1 MVTLTEKL
9 LKSAAGD
16 HILRDGR
23 GLLAAGKVSGAVRK
37 DLDVVGLVREG
48 ERGYAAG
55 LRIRKESD
63 IENLCTCVMSR
74 SRGAICHHSVAV
86 ALAVIA
92 EEAATVALTNSAGKA
107 GLSTSI
113 NPVEARFNELVEEVG
128 EGPVLHRLWV
138 ILPSAPLERIRKGAI
153 QLFFEVEVEGR
164 RSPLQGIRTRMRVGS
179 EDFRLLKAVVT
190 ESGGQVF
197 PSVVVLDAAGIG
209 RFVEVLAG
217 QGRVWEGRTRQFRI
231 ESEGFR
237 PRLEGSLDGDVVTL
251 RCDWP
256 SGCEVLRLGKG
267 RWIFRDDQLRPVA
280 PQLAP
285 AYAIVLEQEV
295 RMEGSAAEAF
305 LAKEW
310 RAFSAHFEVD
320 STLAQAIEAR
330 LVEVVDSSRGEV
342 VAARVGCG
350 DQQQEVGVEEGVR
363 LHFEGS
369 LNFLY
374 AQVFRRN
381 SGGERVVTRRT
392 LGSDGELVDSVIG
405 RLRGFGFSEPDAKGE
420 MVMRGE
426 RDILMFFGGPYLS
439 LQKEFVVSIGERF
452 EHVTS
457 EVERIEPHLAVTGSG
472 EDWFDLSLN
481 MLDATG
487 RAYSPNE
494 LSRLIL
500 GGQSHTKD
508 KAGRIAVF
516 DSALVAD
523 FEELLHDSDPR
534 QVQPGRF
541 RISKRHA
548 AAWAAFVDGTGARLD
563 DAGGAVSW
571 ARALQG
577 PERMERVEVEGA
589 MQDILRPYQREGV
602 DWLAFVTRNGLGGV
616 LADEMGLGKTVQTLA
631 FLGLERGPCLVV
643 CPASLTYNWEREVRR
658 FLPTRGVRILAG
670 GKRFDGLLEGFE
682 GGEILIMSY
691 SVMRLDIDDLAG
703 LGWACV
709 VLDEAQAIKNP
720 DSLVARAAFRLRSRS
735 RLALTGTPV
744 ENSVRDLWS
753 VFEFVM
759 PGYLGKRQD
768 FRERYEVPMSKD
780 PSGPERE
787 RLRRRIR
794 PFILRRTKR
803 QVAMDLPPK
812 IEQVVWCE
820 LGVAESSMYSAL
832 VTATR
837 AEVGRAESLKNQG
850 QARMIMLT
858 ALLRLRQACCD
869 LRLLGEAGVRAFEG
883 ATEGGEQTTGAK
895 VEALMSLVDSVCEGG
910 NRVLVFSQFTR
921 MLDLIQAEL
930 ETRGISF
937 CRLDGDT
944 RNRSAEVDRFQEG
957 GTPVFLL
964 SLKAGGVGLNLT
976 AADTVIH
983 FDPWWNPAVEDQA
996 TDRAHRIGQRSTVTA
1011 YKLITR
1017 GTVEER
1023 ILALQAKKRALID
1036 AIVESEEPV
1045 MEGLTTD
1052 DLRDL
1057 LLG

>member
-16 HILRDGR
+16 HIFRDGK
-23 GLLAAGKVSGAVRK
+23 GLLAASKVSGAVRR
-37 DLDVVGLVREG
+37 DLDVVGMVREG
-48 ERGYAAG
+48 DRGYAAG

-63 IENLCTCVMSR
+63 IENLCTCPMSR

-86 ALAVIA
+86 ALAVMA
-92 EEAATVALTNSAGKA
+92 EEAVESAPMASTGLVAQM
-107 GLSTSI
+107 
-113 NPVEARFNELVEEVG
+113 NPVEARFNELVEEVS
-128 EGPVLHRLWV
+128 EGGVSHRVWV
-138 ILPSAPLERIRKGAI
+138 ILPSSPLEKIRKGSL
-153 QLFFEVEVEGR
+153 QLFLEAEVEGR
-164 RSPLQGIRTRMRVGS
+164 RSPLQGIKTRMRVGS
-179 EDFRLLKAVVT
+179 EDYQILKAVVA

-197 PSVVVLDAAGIG
+197 PSVMVLDAAGIG
-209 RFVEVLAG
+209 RIVEVLAG
-217 QGRVWEGRTRQFRI
+217 QGRVWEGRARQFRI
-231 ESEGFR
+231 EREGFK
-237 PRLEGSLDGDVVTL
+237 PRLEGAFDGGVLTL

-256 SGCEVLRLGKG
+256 SGAEVLRLGKR
-267 RWIFRDDQLRPVA
+267 RWIFRDDRLRPVA
-280 PQLAP
+280 PDLAP
-285 AYAIVLEQEV
+285 AYAVVLEQEV
-295 RMEGSAAEAF
+295 RMEGAAGSAF

-310 RAFSAHFEVD
+310 RGFSTHFEVD
-320 STLAQAIEAR
+320 STLRDGLDSFVVEMIGVPVTGRSNAVLPSHSIET
-330 LVEVVDSSRGEV
+330 
-342 VAARVGCG
+342 VGSA
-350 DQQQEVGVEEGVR
+350 DEGVR

-374 AQVFRRN
+374 AQVFRL
-381 SGGERVVTRRT
+381 SGGVEHLVTRRT
-392 LGSDGELVDSVIG
+392 LGSDGVLVDSVMD
-405 RLRGFGFSEPDAKGE
+405 RLRRVGFSEPDAKGE

-426 RDILMFFGGPYLS
+426 RDILMFFGGPFLA
-439 LQKEFVVSIGERF
+439 LKKEFEVSVGERF
-452 EHVTS
+452 EHVTA

-472 EDWFDLSLN
+472 EDWFELSLE
-481 MLDATG
+481 MMDSGG

-494 LSRLIL
+494 LSRLLL

-508 KAGRIAVF
+508 RAGRIAVF

-534 QVQPGRF
+534 QVHPGRY

-548 AAWAAFVDGTGARLD
+548 AAWSAFVDGSGARFED
-563 DAGGAVSW
+563 SGGAVSW

-577 PERMERVEVEGA
+577 PERLERVEIGSEMGE
-589 MQDILRPYQREGV
+589 ILRPYQREGV
-602 DWLAFVTRNGLGGV
+602 DWLSFVTRNGLGGV

-682 GGEILIMSY
+682 GGDILIMSY
-691 SVMRLDIDDLAG
+691 SVMRLDIDDLAT

-720 DSLVARAAFRLRSRS
+720 DSLVARAAFRLKSRA

-794 PFILRRTKR
+794 PFILRRTKK

-820 LGVAESSMYSAL
+820 LGVAESAMYSAL
-832 VTATR
+832 VATTR
-837 AEVGRAESLKNQG
+837 AEVGRAESLRNQG
-850 QARMIMLT
+850 QARLIMLT

-869 LRLLGEAGVRAFEG
+869 LRLLGEAGKRAFD
-883 ATEGGEQTTGAK
+883 EGGGGDERGVGAK
-895 VEALMSLVDSVCEGG
+895 LEALMSLVESASEGG

-921 MLDLIQAEL
+921 MLDLIQSEVEA
-930 ETRGISF
+930 RGIAF

-944 RNRSAEVDRFQEG
+944 RNRSGEVDRFQSG
-957 GTPVFLL
+957 GIPVFLL

-1023 ILALQAKKRALID
+1023 ILSLQARKRALID
-1036 AIVESEEPV
+1036 AVVESEEPV

-1052 DLRDL
+1052 DLREL

>member
-16 HILRDGR
+16 HIFRDGK
-23 GLLAAGKVSGAVRK
+23 GLLAASKVSGAVRR
-37 DLDVVGLVREG
+37 DLDVVGMVREG
-48 ERGYAAG
+48 DRGYAAG

-63 IENLCTCVMSR
+63 IENLCTCPMSR

-86 ALAVIA
+86 ALAVMA
-92 EEAATVALTNSAGKA
+92 EEAVESAPMASTGLVAQM
-107 GLSTSI
+107 
-113 NPVEARFNELVEEVG
+113 NPVEARFNELVEEVS
-128 EGPVLHRLWV
+128 EGGVSHRVWV
-138 ILPSAPLERIRKGAI
+138 ILPSSPLEKIRKGSL
-153 QLFFEVEVEGR
+153 QLFLEAEVEGR
-164 RSPLQGIRTRMRVGS
+164 RSPLQGIKTRMRVGS
-179 EDFRLLKAVVT
+179 EDYQILKAVVA

-197 PSVVVLDAAGIG
+197 PSVMVLDAAGIG
-209 RFVEVLAG
+209 RIVEVLAG
-217 QGRVWEGRTRQFRI
+217 QGRVWEGRARQFRI
-231 ESEGFR
+231 EREGFK
-237 PRLEGSLDGDVVTL
+237 PRLEGAFDGGVLTL

-256 SGCEVLRLGKG
+256 SGAEVLRLGKR
-267 RWIFRDDQLRPVA
+267 RWIFRDDRLRPVA
-280 PQLAP
+280 PDLAP
-285 AYAIVLEQEV
+285 AYAVVLEQEV
-295 RMEGSAAEAF
+295 RMEGAAGSAF

-310 RAFSAHFEVD
+310 RGFSTHFEVD
-320 STLAQAIEAR
+320 STLRDGLDSFVVEMIGVPVTGRSNAVLPSHSIET
-330 LVEVVDSSRGEV
+330 
-342 VAARVGCG
+342 VGSA
-350 DQQQEVGVEEGVR
+350 DEGVR

-374 AQVFRRN
+374 AQVFRL
-381 SGGERVVTRRT
+381 SGGVEHLVTRRT
-392 LGSDGELVDSVIG
+392 LGSDGVLVDSVMD
-405 RLRGFGFSEPDAKGE
+405 RLRRVGFSEPDAKGE

-426 RDILMFFGGPYLS
+426 RDILMFFGGPFLA
-439 LQKEFVVSIGERF
+439 LKKEFEVSVGERF
-452 EHVTS
+452 EHVTA

-472 EDWFDLSLN
+472 EDWFELSLE
-481 MLDATG
+481 MMDSGG

-494 LSRLIL
+494 LSRLLL

-508 KAGRIAVF
+508 RAGRIAVF

-534 QVQPGRF
+534 QVHPGRY

-548 AAWAAFVDGTGARLD
+548 AAWSAFVDGSGARFED
-563 DAGGAVSW
+563 SGGAVSW

-577 PERMERVEVEGA
+577 PERLERVEIGSEMGE
-589 MQDILRPYQREGV
+589 ILRPYQREGV
-602 DWLAFVTRNGLGGV
+602 DWLSFVTRNGLGGV

-682 GGEILIMSY
+682 GGDILIMSY
-691 SVMRLDIDDLAG
+691 SVMRLDIDDLAT

-720 DSLVARAAFRLRSRS
+720 DSLVARAAFRLKSRA

-794 PFILRRTKR
+794 PFILRRTKK

-820 LGVAESSMYSAL
+820 LGVAESAMYSAL
-832 VTATR
+832 VATTR
-837 AEVGRAESLKNQG
+837 AEVGRAESLRNQG

-869 LRLLGEAGVRAFEG
+869 LRLLGEAGKRAFD
-883 ATEGGEQTTGAK
+883 EGGGGDERGVGAK
-895 VEALMSLVDSVCEGG
+895 LEALMSLVESASEGG

-921 MLDLIQAEL
+921 MLDLIQSEVEA
-930 ETRGISF
+930 RGIAF

-944 RNRSAEVDRFQEG
+944 RNRSGEVDRFQSG
-957 GTPVFLL
+957 GIPVFLL

-1023 ILALQAKKRALID
+1023 ILSLQARKRALID
-1036 AIVESEEPV
+1036 AVVESEEPV

-1052 DLRDL
+1052 DLREL

>member
-16 HILRDGR
+16 HIFRDGK
-23 GLLAAGKVSGAVRK
+23 GLLAASKVSGAVRR
-37 DLDVVGLVREG
+37 DLDVVGMVREG
-48 ERGYAAG
+48 DRGYAAG

-63 IENLCTCVMSR
+63 IENLCSCPMSR

-86 ALAVIA
+86 ALAVMA
-92 EEAATVALTNSAGKA
+92 EEAVESAPMASTGLVAQM
-107 GLSTSI
+107 
-113 NPVEARFNELVEEVG
+113 NPVEARFNELVEEVS
-128 EGPVLHRLWV
+128 EGGVSHRVWV
-138 ILPSAPLERIRKGAI
+138 ILPSSPLEKIRKGSL
-153 QLFFEVEVEGR
+153 QLFLEAEVEGR
-164 RSPLQGIRTRMRVGS
+164 RSPLQGIKTRMRVGS
-179 EDFRLLKAVVT
+179 EDYQILKAVVA

-197 PSVVVLDAAGIG
+197 PSVMVLDAAGIG
-209 RFVEVLAG
+209 RIVEVLAG
-217 QGRVWEGRTRQFRI
+217 QGRVWEGRARQFRI
-231 ESEGFR
+231 EREGFK
-237 PRLEGSLDGDVVTL
+237 PRLEGAFDGGVLTL

-256 SGCEVLRLGKG
+256 SGAEVLRLGKR
-267 RWIFRDDQLRPVA
+267 RWIFRDDRLRPVA
-280 PQLAP
+280 PDLAP
-285 AYAIVLEQEV
+285 AYAVVLEQEV
-295 RMEGSAAEAF
+295 RMEGAAGSAF

-310 RAFSAHFEVD
+310 RGFSTHFEVD
-320 STLAQAIEAR
+320 STLRCE
-330 LVEVVDSSRGEV
+330 LDSSV
-342 VAARVGCG
+342 V
-350 DQQQEVGVEEGVR
+350 EMVGVPVTGRSNAVLPSHSIETVGSADEGVR

-374 AQVFRRN
+374 AQVFRL
-381 SGGERVVTRRT
+381 SGGVEHLVTRRT
-392 LGSDGELVDSVIG
+392 LGSDGVLVDSVMD
-405 RLRGFGFSEPDAKGE
+405 RLRRVGFSEPDAKGE

-426 RDILMFFGGPYLS
+426 RDILMFFGGPFLA
-439 LQKEFVVSIGERF
+439 LKKEFEVSVGERF
-452 EHVTS
+452 EHVTA

-472 EDWFDLSLN
+472 EDWFELSLE
-481 MLDATG
+481 MMDSGG

-494 LSRLIL
+494 LSRLLL

-508 KAGRIAVF
+508 RAGRIAVF

-534 QVQPGRF
+534 QVHPGRY

-548 AAWAAFVDGTGARLD
+548 AAWSAFVDGSGARFED
-563 DAGGAVSW
+563 SGGAVSW

-577 PERMERVEVEGA
+577 PERLERVEIGSEMG
-589 MQDILRPYQREGV
+589 DILRPYQREGV
-602 DWLAFVTRNGLGGV
+602 DWLSFVTRNGLGGV

-682 GGEILIMSY
+682 GGDILIMSY
-691 SVMRLDIDDLAG
+691 SVMRLDIDDLAT

-720 DSLVARAAFRLRSRS
+720 DSLVARAAFRLKSRA

-794 PFILRRTKR
+794 PFILRRTKK

-820 LGVAESSMYSAL
+820 LGVAESAMYSAL
-832 VTATR
+832 VATTR
-837 AEVGRAESLKNQG
+837 AEVGRAESLRNQG

-869 LRLLGEAGVRAFEG
+869 LRLLGEAGKRAFD
-883 ATEGGEQTTGAK
+883 EGGGGDERGVGAK
-895 VEALMSLVDSVCEGG
+895 LEALMSLVESASEGG

-921 MLDLIQAEL
+921 MLDLIQSEVEA
-930 ETRGISF
+930 RGIAF

-944 RNRSAEVDRFQEG
+944 RNRSGEVDRFQSG
-957 GTPVFLL
+957 GIPVFLL

-1023 ILALQAKKRALID
+1023 ILSLQARKRALID
-1036 AIVESEEPV
+1036 AVVESEEPV

-1052 DLRDL
+1052 DLREL

>member
-16 HILRDGR
+16 HILRDGK
-23 GLLAAGKVSGAVRK
+23 GLLAAGKVSGAVRR

-48 ERGYAAG
+48 DRGFASG

-63 IENLCTCVMSR
+63 IENLCTCPMSR

-86 ALAVIA
+86 ALSVMAAETVVLKPEASKELGLAV
-92 EEAATVALTNSAGKA
+92 
-107 GLSTSI
+107 
-113 NPVEARFNELVEEVG
+113 NPVEARFQELVEEASEDGVS
-128 EGPVLHRLWV
+128 HRVWV
-138 ILPSAPLERIRKGAI
+138 VLPSSPLERIRRGSL
-153 QLFFEVEVEGR
+153 QLFFEVEVDGR
-164 RSPLQGIRTRMRVGS
+164 RSPLQGVKTRMRVGR
-179 EDFRLLKAVVT
+179 DDVQLLRAVVA

-197 PSVVVLDAAGIG
+197 PSVMVLDSAGIG
-209 RFVEVLAG
+209 RLVEVLAG
-217 QGRVWEGRTRQFRI
+217 QGRVWEGRTRPFRI
-231 ESEGFR
+231 EREGFK
-237 PRLEGSLDGDVVTL
+237 PRLEGSFEGGVLTL

-256 SGCEVLRLGKG
+256 SGAEVLQLGKG
-267 RWIFRDDQLRPVA
+267 RWIFRDDRLRPVA
-280 PQLAP
+280 PGLAL
-285 AYAIVLEQEV
+285 AYAIILEQEV
-295 RMEGSAAEAF
+295 RMEGSAGAAF
-305 LAKEW
+305 IAREW
-310 RAFSAHFEVD
+310 RGFAAHFEVD
-320 STLAQAIEAR
+320 AALAAA
-330 LVEVVDSSRGEV
+330 LDSHVVDAVESSAQDLPAEATPSRRIESGGRE
-342 VAARVGCG
+342 
-350 DQQQEVGVEEGVR
+350 DSVR

-374 AQVFRRN
+374 AQVYR
-381 SGGERVVTRRT
+381 GGRTGEHLVTRRT
-392 LGSDGELVDSVIG
+392 LGTDGPQAEAVVD
-405 RLRGFGFSEPDAKGE
+405 RLRRFGFSEPDAKGE

-426 RDILMFFGGPYLS
+426 RDILMFFGGPYLG
-439 LQKEFVVSIGERF
+439 LKKEFQVSLGERF
-452 EHVTS
+452 EYVTS

-472 EDWFDLSLN
+472 EDWFELSLD
-481 MLDATG
+481 MMDSDG
-487 RAYSPNE
+487 RSYSPNE
-494 LSRLIL
+494 LSRLLL

-534 QVQPGRF
+534 QVHPGRY

-548 AAWAAFVDGTGARLD
+548 AAWAAFADGSGARFED
-563 DAGGAVSW
+563 TGGAVSW

-577 PERMERVEVEGA
+577 PERMERIEIGGE
-589 MQDILRPYQREGV
+589 MQEILRPYQREGV
-602 DWLAFVTRNGLGGV
+602 DWLSFVTRNGLGGV

-658 FLPTRGVRILAG
+658 FLPSRGVRILSG
-670 GKRFDGLLEGFE
+670 GKRFDGLVEGFE

-703 LGWACV
+703 LGWACI

-720 DSLVARAAFRLRSRS
+720 DSLVARAAFRLKSRA

-794 PFILRRTKR
+794 PFILRRTKK

-812 IEQVVWCE
+812 IEQVLWCE
-820 LGVAESSMYSAL
+820 LGATESAMYSAL
-832 VTATR
+832 VATTR

-869 LRLLGEAGVRAFEG
+869 LRLLGEAGKRAFD
-883 ATEGGEQTTGAK
+883 EGGGASGDERGMGAK
-895 VEALMSLVDSVCEGG
+895 LEALMSLVESVCEGG

-921 MLDLIQAEL
+921 MLDLIQVEL
-930 ETRGISF
+930 EARAIGF

-944 RNRSAEVDRFQEG
+944 RNRAGEVDRFQSG
-957 GTPVFLL
+957 GVPVFLL

-1023 ILALQAKKRALID
+1023 ILALQARKRALID

-1052 DLRDL
+1052 DLREL

>member
-16 HILRDGR
+16 HIFRDGK
-23 GLLAAGKVSGAVRK
+23 GLLAASKVSGAVRR
-37 DLDVVGLVREG
+37 DLDVVGMVREG
-48 ERGYAAG
+48 DRGYAAG

-63 IENLCTCVMSR
+63 IENLCTCPMSR

-86 ALAVIA
+86 ALAVMA
-92 EEAATVALTNSAGKA
+92 EEAVESAPMASTGLVAQM
-107 GLSTSI
+107 
-113 NPVEARFNELVEEVG
+113 NPVEARFNELVEEVS
-128 EGPVLHRLWV
+128 EGGVSHRVWV
-138 ILPSAPLERIRKGAI
+138 ILPSSPLEKIRKGSL
-153 QLFFEVEVEGR
+153 QLFLEAEVEGR
-164 RSPLQGIRTRMRVGS
+164 RSPLQGIKTRMRVGS
-179 EDFRLLKAVVT
+179 EDYQILKAVVA

-197 PSVVVLDAAGIG
+197 PSVMVLDAAGIG
-209 RFVEVLAG
+209 RIVEVLAG
-217 QGRVWEGRTRQFRI
+217 QGRVWEGRARQFRI
-231 ESEGFR
+231 EREGFK
-237 PRLEGSLDGDVVTL
+237 PRLEGAFDGGVLTL

-256 SGCEVLRLGKG
+256 SGAEVLRLGKR
-267 RWIFRDDQLRPVA
+267 RWIFRDDRLRPVA
-280 PQLAP
+280 PDLAP
-285 AYAIVLEQEV
+285 AYAVVLEQEV
-295 RMEGSAAEAF
+295 RMEGAAGSAF

-310 RAFSAHFEVD
+310 RGFSTHFEVD
-320 STLAQAIEAR
+320 STLRDGLDSFVVEMIGVPVTGRSNAVLPSHSIET
-330 LVEVVDSSRGEV
+330 
-342 VAARVGCG
+342 VGSA
-350 DQQQEVGVEEGVR
+350 DEGVR

-374 AQVFRRN
+374 AQVFRL
-381 SGGERVVTRRT
+381 SGGVEHLVTRRT
-392 LGSDGELVDSVIG
+392 LGSDGVLVDSVMD
-405 RLRGFGFSEPDAKGE
+405 RLRRVGFSEPDAKGE

-426 RDILMFFGGPYLS
+426 RDILMFFGGPFLA
-439 LQKEFVVSIGERF
+439 LKKEFEVSVGERF
-452 EHVTS
+452 EHVTA

-472 EDWFDLSLN
+472 EDWFELSLE
-481 MLDATG
+481 MMDSGG

-494 LSRLIL
+494 LSRLLL

-508 KAGRIAVF
+508 RAGRIAVF

-534 QVQPGRF
+534 QVHPGRY

-548 AAWAAFVDGTGARLD
+548 AAWSAFVDGSGARFED
-563 DAGGAVSW
+563 SGGAVSW

-577 PERMERVEVEGA
+577 PERLERVEIGSEMGE
-589 MQDILRPYQREGV
+589 ILRPYQREGV
-602 DWLAFVTRNGLGGV
+602 DWLSFVTRNGLGGV

-682 GGEILIMSY
+682 GGDILIMSY
-691 SVMRLDIDDLAG
+691 SVMRLDIDDLAT

-720 DSLVARAAFRLRSRS
+720 DSLVARAAFRLKSRA

-794 PFILRRTKR
+794 PFILRRTKK

-820 LGVAESSMYSAL
+820 LGVAESAMYSAL
-832 VTATR
+832 VATTR
-837 AEVGRAESLKNQG
+837 AEVGRAESLRNQG

-869 LRLLGEAGVRAFEG
+869 LRLLGEAGKRAFD
-883 ATEGGEQTTGAK
+883 EGGGGDERGVGAK
-895 VEALMSLVDSVCEGG
+895 LEALMSLVESASEGG

-921 MLDLIQAEL
+921 MLDLIQSEVEA
-930 ETRGISF
+930 RGIAF

-944 RNRSAEVDRFQEG
+944 RNRSGAVDRFQSG
-957 GTPVFLL
+957 GIPVFLL

-1023 ILALQAKKRALID
+1023 ILSLQARKRALID
-1036 AIVESEEPV
+1036 AVVESEEPV

-1052 DLRDL
+1052 DLREL